1 MLLLQGAGTDSIP
14 GQGNKIPHVSRWP
27 KKKETA
33 ARLSTEWQEGAQGLE
48 DSGALHFLGCC
59 FSEEHAL

>member
-1 MLLLQGAGTDSIP
+1 MLLLQGARSQSLGRGIRSHMFQD
-14 GQGNKIPHVSRWP
+14 GQ
-27 KKKETA
+27 KKEKA
-33 ARLSTEWQEGAQGLE
+33 ARLSAEGQERAQGLE

>member
-1 MLLLQGAGTDSIP
+1 MFQD
-14 GQGNKIPHVSRWP
+14 GQ
-27 KKKETA
+27 KKEKA
-33 ARLSTEWQEGAQGLE
+33 ARLSAEGQERAQGLE